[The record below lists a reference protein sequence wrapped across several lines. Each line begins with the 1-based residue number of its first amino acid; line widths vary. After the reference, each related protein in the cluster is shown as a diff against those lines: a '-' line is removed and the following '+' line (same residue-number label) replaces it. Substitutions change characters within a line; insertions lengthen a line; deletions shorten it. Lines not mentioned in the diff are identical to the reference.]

1 MFHISVQGG
10 YYAPPLEAN
19 RMKTGN
25 MFDTFRPVM
34 FINGLLLMVLA
45 LGMTPPMVADL
56 ITHNPDWHVFAGSA
70 LATLMAGLLLVLSQ
84 GGSELELNIKQAF
97 MLTTTGWITLA
108 AFASLPLHFSN
119 LNIDTTDAF
128 FEAMSG
134 LTTTGSTVLAG
145 LDTMPPGILLW
156 RGILQWIG
164 GIGIIVM
171 AIAILPFLRSGGMQ
185 LFRTESS
192 DTSDTSDRVVPRIK
206 RMTGGL
212 VLTYAL
218 LTTSCA
224 VALWSA
230 GMTPLDAVIHAMTT
244 LSTGGFSSHDA
255 SIAYF
260 DSALI
265 EYIVLAFMV
274 SSSIPFIVYLKFA
287 HGDLGAFRRDPQ
299 IRGLFAILSTMTV
312 ILSTWLVFKGDFPI
326 LDALRLSAFNIV
338 SVISTTGFAS
348 TDYTLWGSLPLGAF
362 FLMTFIG
369 GCTGSTSGG
378 IKILRFQVLRMVF
391 AGYVWRLLYPHGV
404 RAHTFGGSVVTAD
417 VAVGVLVFTLVFVVM
432 TGFVGLVLTSLG
444 LDFDTAMSGAATA
457 IANVGPGLGDI
468 IGPTGNFQPLPD
480 AAKWVL
486 AFSMLLGR
494 LEFFTVLVLFTP
506 GYWRS

>member
-1 MFHISVQGG
+1 MNLF
-10 YYAPPLEAN
+10 E
-19 RMKTGN
+19 
-25 MFDTFRPVM
+25 TFRPVM

-45 LGMTPPMVADL
+45 ISMSPPLVADL
-56 ITHNPDWHVFAGSA
+56 IAHNPDWRVFAVSA
-70 LATLMAGLLLVLSQ
+70 LVTLMVGLFLVFSQ
-84 GGSELELNIKQAF
+84 GGSELELNTKQAF
-97 MLTTTGWITLA
+97 MLTTTGWVSLA
-108 AFASLPLHFSN
+108 AFAALPLRFSN
-119 LNIDTTDAF
+119 LGIDATDAF

-134 LTTTGSTVLAG
+134 LTTTGSTVLSG
-145 LDTMPPGILLW
+145 LDAMPPGILLW
-156 RGILQWIG
+156 RSILQWIG

-192 DTSDTSDRVVPRIK
+192 DMSERVVPRIK

-218 LTTSCA
+218 LTILCA
-224 VALWSA
+224 AALWFA
-230 GMTPLDAVIHAMTT
+230 GMSPLDAIIHAMTT

-260 DSALI
+260 NSDLI
-265 EYIVLAFMV
+265 EYILLVFMISGAV
-274 SSSIPFIVYLKFA
+274 PFIAYIKFA
-287 HGDLGAFRRDPQ
+287 HGDLKAFARDPQ
-299 IRGLFAILSTMTV
+299 IRGLLGILVTMTV
-312 ILSTWLVFKGDFPI
+312 MLSVWLVIKDGFPI
-326 LDALRLSAFNIV
+326 IDALRLSAFNIV

-348 TDYTLWGSLPLGAF
+348 TDYTLWGALPVGAF

-391 AGYVWRLLYPHGV
+391 VGYVWRLIYPHGV
-404 RAHTFGGSVVTAD
+404 RSNKFGDTTVSVD
-417 VAVGVLVFTLVFVVM
+417 VAVGVLVFTLSFVVL
-432 TGFVGLVLTSLG
+432 TGGVGLVLTSLG
-444 LDFDTAMSGAATA
+444 LDLDTAMSGAATS
-457 IANVGPGLGDI
+457 IANVGPGLGSI
-468 IGPTGNFQPLPD
+468 IGPTGNFQTLPD
-480 AAKWVL
+480 PAKWVL

-506 GYWRS
+506 GYWRA

>member
-1 MFHISVQGG
+1 MNLF
-10 YYAPPLEAN
+10 E
-19 RMKTGN
+19 
-25 MFDTFRPVM
+25 TFRPVL

-45 LGMTPPMVADL
+45 VSMSPPLIADV
-56 ITHNPDWHVFAGSA
+56 IAHNPDWQVFAASA
-70 LATLMAGLLLVLSQ
+70 LATLMTGLFLVSSQ
-84 GGSELELNIKQAF
+84 GGAELELNIKQAF
-97 MLTTTGWITLA
+97 MLTTTGWVLLA
-108 AFASLPLHFSN
+108 AFAALPLRFSN
-119 LNIDTTDAF
+119 LDIGATDAF

-134 LTTTGSTVLAG
+134 LTTTGSTVLSG
-145 LDTMPPGILLW
+145 LDSMAPGILLW
-156 RGILQWIG
+156 RSILQWIG

-192 DTSDTSDRVVPRIK
+192 AMSDTAERVVPRIK

-212 VLTYAL
+212 VLIYAL
-218 LTTSCA
+218 LTTFCA
-224 VALWSA
+224 SALWLA
-230 GMTPLDAVIHAMTT
+230 GMNPLDAIIHAMTT

-255 SIAYF
+255 SIGYF
-260 DSALI
+260 HSALI
-265 EYIVLAFMV
+265 ENIVLVFMV
-274 SSSIPFIVYLKFA
+274 AGSIPFIVYLKFI
-287 HGDLGAFRRDPQ
+287 HGDHKAFRHDPQ
-299 IRGLFAILSTMTV
+299 IRGLLGILATMTV
-312 ILSTWLVFKGDFPI
+312 MLAVWLVMKDGFPI

-348 TDYTLWGSLPLGAF
+348 TDYTLWGALPLGAF

-391 AGYVWRLLYPHGV
+391 SGYVWRLIYPHGV
-404 RAHTFGGSVVTAD
+404 RANRFGDTPISID
-417 VAVGVLVFTLVFVVM
+417 VAVGVLVFTLTFVVL
-432 TGFVGLVLTSLG
+432 TGLVGLVLTSLG
-444 LDFDTAMSGAATA
+444 LDLDTAMSGAASA

-468 IGPTGNFQPLPD
+468 IGPSGNFASLPD
-480 AAKWVL
+480 TAKWVL

>member
-1 MFHISVQGG
+1 MNLF
-10 YYAPPLEAN
+10 E
-19 RMKTGN
+19 
-25 MFDTFRPVM
+25 TFRPVM

-45 LGMTPPMVADL
+45 VGMSPPLIADL
-56 ITHNPDWHVFAGSA
+56 IAHNPDWQVFAASA
-70 LATLMAGLLLVLSQ
+70 LATLMTGLFLVFSQ
-84 GGSELELNIKQAF
+84 GGAELELNIKQAF
-97 MLTTTGWITLA
+97 MLTTSGWILLA
-108 AFASLPLHFSN
+108 AFAALPLRFSN
-119 LNIDTTDAF
+119 LDIGATDAF

-145 LDTMPPGILLW
+145 LDAMPPGILLW
-156 RGILQWIG
+156 RSILQWIG

-192 DTSDTSDRVVPRIK
+192 DMSERVVPRIK

-218 LTTSCA
+218 LTMSCA
-224 VALWSA
+224 GALWWA
-230 GMTPLDAVIHAMTT
+230 GMTPLDAIIHAMTT

-260 DSALI
+260 HSALI
-265 EYIVLAFMV
+265 ENIVLVFMIAG
-274 SSSIPFIVYLKFA
+274 SIPFIAYIKFV
-287 HGDLGAFRRDPQ
+287 HGDTKAFIRDPQ
-299 IRGLFAILSTMTV
+299 IRGLLGILVTMTV
-312 ILSTWLVFKGDFPI
+312 MLTSWLVFKDGFAV

-348 TDYTLWGSLPLGAF
+348 TDYTLWGALPLGAF

-378 IKILRFQVLRMVF
+378 IKILRFQVLRLVF
-391 AGYVWRLLYPHGV
+391 SGYVWRLIYPHGV
-404 RAHTFGGSVVTAD
+404 RSNSFSGTPITAD
-417 VAVGVLVFTLVFVVM
+417 VAVGVLVFTLTFVVL
-432 TGFVGLVLTSLG
+432 TGLVGLALTSLG
-444 LDFDTAMSGAATA
+444 LDLDTAMSGAATA
-457 IANVGPGLGDI
+457 IANVGPGLGNI
-468 IGPTGNFQPLPD
+468 IGPTGNFEPLPD
-480 AAKWVL
+480 IAKWVL

>member
-1 MFHISVQGG
+1 MNLF
-10 YYAPPLEAN
+10 E
-19 RMKTGN
+19 
-25 MFDTFRPVM
+25 TFRPVM

-45 LGMTPPMVADL
+45 VSMSPPLIADL
-56 ITHNPDWHVFAGSA
+56 IAHNPDWQVFAASA
-70 LATLMAGLLLVLSQ
+70 LATLMTGLFLVFSQ
-84 GGSELELNIKQAF
+84 GGAELELNIKQAF
-97 MLTTTGWITLA
+97 MLTTTGWILLA
-108 AFASLPLHFSN
+108 AFAALPLRFSN
-119 LNIDTTDAF
+119 LDIGATDAF

-145 LDTMPPGILLW
+145 LDAMPPGILLW
-156 RGILQWIG
+156 RSILQWIG

-192 DTSDTSDRVVPRIK
+192 DMSERVVPRIK

-212 VLTYAL
+212 VLTYAG
-218 LTTSCA
+218 LTISCA
-224 VALWSA
+224 AALWWA
-230 GMTPLDAVIHAMTT
+230 GMSPLDAIIHAMTT

-260 DSALI
+260 HSALI
-265 EYIVLAFMV
+265 ENIVLVFMI
-274 SSSIPFIVYLKFA
+274 SGSIPFIAYLKFA
-287 HGDLGAFRRDPQ
+287 HGDLKAFTRDPQ
-299 IRGLFAILSTMTV
+299 IRGLLGILTTMTV
-312 ILSTWLVFKGDFPI
+312 MLTTWLVIKDGFPI

-348 TDYTLWGSLPLGAF
+348 TDYTLWGALPLGAF

-391 AGYVWRLLYPHGV
+391 SGYVWRLIYPHGV
-404 RAHTFGGSVVTAD
+404 RSNNYGDSSITVD
-417 VAVGVLVFTLVFVVM
+417 VAVGVLVFTLTFVVL
-432 TGFVGLVLTSLG
+432 TGLVGLLLTSLG
-444 LDFDTAMSGAATA
+444 LDLDTAMSGAATA
-457 IANVGPGLGDI
+457 IANVGPGLGNI
-468 IGPTGNFQPLPD
+468 IGPTGNFEPLPD
-480 AAKWVL
+480 TAKWVL

-494 LEFFTVLVLFTP
+494 LEFFTVLVLFTT

>member
-1 MFHISVQGG
+1 
-10 YYAPPLEAN
+10 
-19 RMKTGN
+19 MKL
-25 MFDTFRPVM
+25 FETFRPVL

-45 LGMTPPMVADL
+45 VSMSPSLVADL
-56 ITHNPDWHVFAGSA
+56 IANNSDWQVFAVSTLVT
-70 LATLMAGLLLVLSQ
+70 LAAGLFLVSSQ
-84 GGSELELNIKQAF
+84 GGRELELNVKQAF
-97 MLTTTGWITLA
+97 MLTTSGWILLA
-108 AFASLPLHFSN
+108 AFAALPLRFSN
-119 LNIDTTDAF
+119 LGIDTTDAF

-134 LTTTGSTVLAG
+134 LTTTGSTVLSG
-145 LDTMPPGILLW
+145 LDAMPPGILLW
-156 RGILQWIG
+156 RSILQWIG

-192 DTSDTSDRVVPRIK
+192 DMSAMSERVVPRIK

-212 VLTYAL
+212 VLTYGTLTVLCAL
-218 LTTSCA
+218 
-224 VALWSA
+224 ALWGA
-230 GMTPLDAVIHAMTT
+230 GMTPLDAAMHAMTT

-265 EYIVLAFMV
+265 ETILVLFMIAG
-274 SSSIPFIVYLKFA
+274 SMPFIAYLKFV
-287 HGDLGAFRRDPQ
+287 HGDRKAILRDPQ
-299 IRGLFAILSTMTV
+299 IRGLLLILSIMTTMLT
-312 ILSTWLVFKGDFPI
+312 LWLVFKDGFP
-326 LDALRLSAFNIV
+326 LVDAVRLSAFNIV

-348 TDYTLWGSLPLGAF
+348 TDYTLWGALPLGAF

-378 IKILRFQVLRMVF
+378 IKILRFQILRLVF
-391 AGYVWRLLYPHGV
+391 VGYVWRLIYPHGV
-404 RAHTFGGSVVTAD
+404 KTNTFGDSTVPTD
-417 VAVGVLVFTLVFVVM
+417 VAIGVLVFTLSCLVL
-432 TGFVGLVLTSLG
+432 TGLVGLVLTALG

-457 IANVGPGLGDI
+457 IANVGPGLGGV

-480 AAKWVL
+480 PAKWVL
-486 AFSMLLGR
+486 AFAMLLGR

-506 GYWRS
+506 GYWRT